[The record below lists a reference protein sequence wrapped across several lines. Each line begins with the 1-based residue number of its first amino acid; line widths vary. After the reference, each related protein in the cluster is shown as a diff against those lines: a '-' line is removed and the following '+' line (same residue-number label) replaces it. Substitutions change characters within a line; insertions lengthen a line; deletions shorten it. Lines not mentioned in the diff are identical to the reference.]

1 MKLPN
6 KSLLLL
12 LFILIFFSP
21 VLSNGIDIP
30 QTPPGYV
37 VDLAGIIDRETEII
51 LTRYLRELE
60 EKTTVQFVILTVNS
74 LEGESI
80 EEFSI
85 YVAHDLWKLGQKDK
99 DNGILLT
106 VALGDRKYRFEIG
119 YGLEGTLPDSFVGTV
134 GRKYLVPYFRRGE
147 YSKGIVQATLAI
159 ITRVSSE
166 YGVEITGMPQIYT
179 GYQPVR
185 RASKP
190 SILGSI
196 LSVLFFIALVYMFIR
211 HPRLLLFLL
220 FLNMLGGGRRSYW
233 GGGYGGGFGGG
244 GFGGGGFGGFSGGGG
259 GFGGG
264 GATGSW

>member
-1 MKLPN
+1 MRSLN
-6 KSLLLL
+6 KSLSL
-12 LFILIFFSP
+12 LFILIFFIP
-21 VLSNGIDIP
+21 ALSTGIDIP
-30 QTPPGYV
+30 KTPPGYV
-37 VDLAGIIDRETEII
+37 VDLAGIIDRETEIV

-74 LEGESI
+74 LEGEPI
-80 EEFSI
+80 EDFSI
-85 YVAHDLWKLGQKDK
+85 YVAHDLWRLGQKGK
-99 DNGILLT
+99 DNGILFT

-134 GRKYLVPYFRRGE
+134 GRRHLVPYFRRGE
-147 YSKGIVQATLAI
+147 YSKGILQATLAI
-159 ITRVSSE
+159 ITKVSSE
-166 YGVEITGMPQIYT
+166 YGVEITGMPRIYT

-185 RASKP
+185 QTSRP
-190 SILGSI
+190 SVLGSI
-196 LSVLFFIALVYMFIR
+196 LSILFFIAIVYMFIR

-244 GFGGGGFGGFSGGGG
+244 FGGFSGGGG